1 MVKSFYNNKHTFMIK
16 AFLTNILILL
26 AITTV
31 TAEDIRTP
39 LTVAHLNSFFK
50 SKTYVVLDD
59 NQVSDYNIKVQDAV
73 KKYWTI
79 TPTEFITQ
87 NDFQKKRMDAN
98 NSFLILSD
106 VVFTNDF
113 LQAKYS
119 FFSLLLGGKY
129 QVIDQMPV
137 LGAVPISYSEAPQE
151 SSMYKLGAILK
162 FLQAHIL
169 RLKANP
175 ELVKEDLYKIYN
187 NDQQT
192 IKDKTLYLVKEEMS
206 KDLNTDAKVKAI
218 YPDKFKFVTRDEL
231 EEAIDKNEDGI
242 VFLHKVGPEGTKK
255 RARCYILILGTD
267 SKMYYFDWHMITDR
281 KPDSMLEED
290 FKKLIKFKNK

>member
-1 MVKSFYNNKHTFMIK
+1 MFKKIVTVLVFVSFGIS
-16 AFLTNILILL
+16 LW
-26 AITTV
+26 
-31 TAEDIRTP
+31 AESVSTP
-39 LTVAHLNSFFK
+39 LTIEHVQQFFK
-50 SKTYVVLDD
+50 STTYVVLDD
-59 NQVSDYNIKVQDAV
+59 NQLSDYNIKVQDAV

-79 TPTEFITQ
+79 TPTQFITQ
-87 NDFQKKRMDAN
+87 ADFQKKRMDAK

-106 VVFTNDF
+106 VVFTKDF

-119 FFSLLLGGKY
+119 FFSLLLGGRY

-137 LGAVPISYSEAPQE
+137 LGAVPIGYSEAPQE

-187 NDQQT
+187 NDQKT
-192 IKDKTLYLVKEEMS
+192 IKDKVLYLVKEEMS
-206 KDLNTDAKVKAI
+206 SSLNTEAKIKAI
-218 YPDKFKFVTRDEL
+218 YSDNFKFVSREEL
-231 EEAIDKNEDGI
+231 EASIDKNEEGI

-255 RARCYILILGTD
+255 KARCYILIIGTD
-267 SKMYYFDWHMITDR
+267 SKLYYFDWHMIND
-281 KPDSMLEED
+281 KNPDSMLDDD
-290 FKKLIKFKNK
+290 FKKILKFKNK

>member
-1 MVKSFYNNKHTFMIK
+1 MVKKNVTV
-16 AFLTNILILL
+16 LIFVLL
-26 AITTV
+26 GISLWADNV
-31 TAEDIRTP
+31 STP
-39 LTVAHLNSFFK
+39 LTSEHLQQFFK
-50 SKTYVVLDD
+50 STTYVVLDD
-59 NQVSDYNIKVQDAV
+59 NQLSDYNIKVQDAV

-79 TPTEFITQ
+79 TPTQFITQ
-87 NDFQKKRMDAN
+87 ADFQKKRMDAK

-106 VVFTNDF
+106 VVFTKDF

-119 FFSLLLGGKY
+119 FFSLLLGGRY

-137 LGAVPISYSEAPQE
+137 LGAVPIGYSEAPQE

-187 NDQQT
+187 NDQKT
-192 IKDKTLYLVKEEMS
+192 IKDKVLYLVKEEMS
-206 KDLNTDAKVKAI
+206 NSLNTEAKIKAI
-218 YPDKFKFVTRDEL
+218 YPDNFKFVSREEL
-231 EEAIDKNEDGI
+231 EAAIDKNEEGI

-255 RARCYILILGTD
+255 KARCYILIIGTD
-267 SKMYYFDWHMITDR
+267 SKLYYFDWHMIND
-281 KPDSMLEED
+281 KNPDSMLDDD
-290 FKKLIKFKNK
+290 FKKILKFKNK

>member
-1 MVKSFYNNKHTFMIK
+1 MIK
-16 AFLTNILILL
+16 KILTNLLLILILQ
-26 AITTV
+26 TMH
-31 TAEDIRTP
+31 AEDIRTA
-39 LTVAHLNSFFK
+39 LTAAHLNTFFK
-50 SKTYVVLDD
+50 STTYVVLDD
-59 NQVSDYNIKVQDAV
+59 NQLSDYNIKVQDAV
-73 KKYWTI
+73 KKYWNI
-79 TPTEFITQ
+79 TPTQYITQ
-87 NDFQKKRMDAN
+87 NDFQTKRMDPK

-106 VVFTNDF
+106 VVFTGDN

-119 FFSLLLGGKY
+119 FFSLLLGGQY

-162 FLQAHIL
+162 FLQAHML
-169 RLKANP
+169 RMKANP

-206 KDLNTDAKVKAI
+206 KDLNTEAKIKAI
-218 YPDKFKFVTRDEL
+218 YPDKFAFVTREEL
-231 EEAIDKNEDGI
+231 EQAIDKNEEGI

-255 RARCYILILGTD
+255 KARCYILIIGTD
-267 SKMYYFDWHMITDR
+267 SKLYYFDWHMINER

-290 FKKLIKFKNK
+290 FKKLLKFKNK

>member
-1 MVKSFYNNKHTFMIK
+1 MFKKIFTLFSI
-16 AFLTNILILL
+16 ILVST
-26 AITTV
+26 AIF
-31 TAEDIRTP
+31 ADDIHTP
-39 LTVAHLNSFFK
+39 LTAAHLQQFFK
-50 SKTYVVLDD
+50 STTYVVMDD
-59 NQVSDYNIKVQDAV
+59 NQLSDYNIKVQDAV

-79 TPTEFITQ
+79 TPTQFITQ
-87 NDFQKKRMDAN
+87 DEFQKKRMDSK

-106 VVFTNDF
+106 VVFTKDF

-119 FFSLLLGGKY
+119 FFSLLLGGRY
-129 QVIDQMPV
+129 QVIDEMPV

-169 RLKANP
+169 RLKSNP

-206 KDLNTDAKVKAI
+206 KDLNTEAKIKAI
-218 YPDKFKFVTRDEL
+218 YPDNFKFVTREEL
-231 EEAIDKNEDGI
+231 EEAIDKNEEGI

-255 RARCYILILGTD
+255 KARCYILIIGTD
-267 SKMYYFDWHMITDR
+267 SKLYYFDWHMIND
-281 KPDSMLEED
+281 KNPDSMLDDD
-290 FKKLIKFKNK
+290 FKKILKFKNK

>member
-1 MVKSFYNNKHTFMIK
+1 
-16 AFLTNILILL
+16 
-26 AITTV
+26 
-31 TAEDIRTP
+31 
-39 LTVAHLNSFFK
+39 
-50 SKTYVVLDD
+50 VLDD

>member
-1 MVKSFYNNKHTFMIK
+1 MFK
-16 AFLTNILILL
+16 ILSVLL
-26 AITTV
+26 FATISTTLL
-31 TAEDIRTP
+31 AEDISTP
-39 LTVAHLNSFFK
+39 LTNEHLQLFFK
-50 SKTYVVLDD
+50 STTYVVMDD
-59 NQVSDYNIKVQDAV
+59 NQLSDYNIKVQDAV

-79 TPTEFITQ
+79 TPTQFITQ
-87 NDFQKKRMDAN
+87 DEFQKKRMDSK

-106 VVFTNDF
+106 VVFTKDF

-119 FFSLLLGGKY
+119 FFSLLLGDKY

-137 LGAVPISYSEAPQE
+137 LGAVPISYSDAPQE

-175 ELVKEDLYKIYN
+175 ELVKEDMYKIYN
-187 NDQQT
+187 NEQQT

-206 KDLNTDAKVKAI
+206 KDLNTEAKVKAI
-218 YPDKFKFVTRDEL
+218 YPDPFKFVTRDEL
-231 EEAIDKNEDGI
+231 EDAIDKNEENI

-255 RARCYILILGTD
+255 RARCYILIIGTD
-267 SKMYYFDWHMITDR
+267 SKLYYFDWHMITEK
-281 KPDSMLEED
+281 KPDSMLDDD
-290 FKKLIKFKNK
+290 FKKILKFKNK

>member
-1 MVKSFYNNKHTFMIK
+1 MSKKLLLIILF
-16 AFLTNILILL
+16 FLPCIGIF
-26 AITTV
+26 ADDV
-31 TAEDIRTP
+31 HTP
-39 LTVAHLNSFFK
+39 LTAEHLQQFLK
-50 SKTYVVLDD
+50 STTYVVMDD
-59 NQVSDYNIKVQDAV
+59 NQLSDYNIKVQDAV

-79 TPTEFITQ
+79 TPTQCITQ
-87 NDFQKKRMDAN
+87 DEFQKKRMDSK

-106 VVFTNDF
+106 VVFTGDF

-187 NDQQT
+187 NDQKT

-206 KDLNTDAKVKAI
+206 KDLNTEAKIKAI
-218 YPDKFKFVTRDEL
+218 YPDKFTFVTREEL
-231 EEAIDKNEDGI
+231 EAAIDKNEEGI

-255 RARCYILILGTD
+255 KARCYILIIGTD
-267 SKMYYFDWHMITDR
+267 SKLYYFDWHMITDK
-281 KPDSMLEED
+281 KPDSMLDDD

>member
-1 MVKSFYNNKHTFMIK
+1 MLKKI
-16 AFLTNILILL
+16 LTTLL
-26 AITTV
+26 LVLTLQTMH
-31 TAEDIRTP
+31 AEDIRTA
-39 LTVAHLNSFFK
+39 LTAAHLNAFFK
-50 SKTYVVLDD
+50 STTYVVLDD
-59 NQVSDYNIKVQDAV
+59 NQLSDYNIKVQDAV
-73 KKYWTI
+73 KKYWNI
-79 TPTEFITQ
+79 TPTQYITQ
-87 NDFQKKRMDAN
+87 NEFQTKRMDSK

-106 VVFTNDF
+106 VVFTGDN

-119 FFSLLLGGKY
+119 FFSLLLGGQY

-162 FLQAHIL
+162 FLQAHML

-206 KDLNTDAKVKAI
+206 KDLNTEAKIKAI
-218 YPDKFKFVTRDEL
+218 YPDKFAFVTREEL
-231 EEAIDKNEDGI
+231 EQAIDKNEEGI

-255 RARCYILILGTD
+255 RARCYILIIGTD
-267 SKMYYFDWHMITDR
+267 SKLYYFDWHMINER

-290 FKKLIKFKNK
+290 FKKLLKFKNK